1 MEKKLCD
8 MMKNALLFYLNL
20 LKDMIDVRFE
30 LNPYYQCMANK
41 VIRGNQMKI
50 FLHVDDL
57 KISHENPKAETKGID
72 YLKGVYVNMTVH
84 HSKVHEN
91 LAIKFYFS
99 TPGEVKV

>member
-1 MEKKLCD
+1 
-8 MMKNALLFYLNL
+8 
-20 LKDMIDVRFE
+20 
-30 LNPYYQCMANK
+30 MANK
-41 VIRGNQMKI
+41 VIRGNQMKT

-99 TPGEVKV
+99 TPGEVKVWMIRYVKYMLDDFPEELVATAATP